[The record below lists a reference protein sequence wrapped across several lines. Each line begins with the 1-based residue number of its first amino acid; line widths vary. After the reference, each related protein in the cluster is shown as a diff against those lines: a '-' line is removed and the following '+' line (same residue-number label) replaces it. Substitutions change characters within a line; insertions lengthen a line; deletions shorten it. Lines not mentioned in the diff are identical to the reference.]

1 MGKVIAIVNQKGGVG
16 KTATCESLGIGLARQ
31 GERVLLVDTDPQ
43 ASLTNCLYKGDID
56 DLPATITDVFMVQME
71 ADDLPAND
79 VILRDIEGIDLV
91 PADITLSGIEVR
103 LVNEMSRERLLGN
116 FLAEIKDEYD
126 YILIDCSPSLG
137 MITINALAA
146 ADSVIIPVEPTYKSE
161 KGMELLLQTIR
172 NIQRKINPN
181 LVIDGILLN
190 KVSRRANSTKEI
202 IARLREKYRVYDTE
216 IPISVREQESG
227 ERGVSIYSYDARGK
241 VAGAYEELTQ
251 EVLAAEQQRRQK
263 EQEERQR
270 QSGIR
275 R

>member
-1 MGKVIAIVNQKGGVG
+1 MAKVIAIVNQKGGVG

-43 ASLTNCLYKGDID
+43 ASLTSCLYKGDID

-227 ERGVSIYSYDARGK
+227 EKGVSIYSYDARGK

>member
-1 MGKVIAIVNQKGGVG
+1 MAKVIAIVNQKGGVG

-43 ASLTNCLYKGDID
+43 ASLTSCLYKGDID

>member
-1 MGKVIAIVNQKGGVG
+1 MTKVIAIVNQKGGVG

-43 ASLTNCLYKGDID
+43 ASLTSCLYKGDID
-56 DLPATITDVFMVQME
+56 DLSATVTDVFMAQME

-116 FLAEIKDEYD
+116 FLAGIKDEYD

-172 NIQRKINPN
+172 NIQRKINPE

-202 IARLREKYRVYDTE
+202 IARLREKYHVFDTE

-227 ERGVSIYSYDARGK
+227 ERGVSIYTYDARGK

-251 EVLAAEQQRRQK
+251 EVLAAEQQRQQK
-263 EQEERQR
+263 EREERQR